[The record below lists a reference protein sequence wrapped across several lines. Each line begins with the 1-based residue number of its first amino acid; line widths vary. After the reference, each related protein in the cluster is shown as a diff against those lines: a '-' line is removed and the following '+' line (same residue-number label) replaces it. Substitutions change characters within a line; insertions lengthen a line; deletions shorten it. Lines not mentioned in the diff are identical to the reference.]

1 MGQKTDLEQTA
12 DEKIV
17 WYAIVGTYGF
27 WLLGAVYLVAPV
39 IGWILFLRLVARQLK
54 HPSVAADHLPLPL
67 LVWAA
72 AMGVMLLSLVVGHVD
87 MELGLGKTIK
97 SSIGW
102 AKGWALLAL
111 FPLVARLDI
120 RPCVIH
126 RAACVVCRYTVLFFP
141 FFVAAW
147 IVSLPTTLYVSPL
160 KLVGGPGPEF
170 FSVSLYEL
178 DPGSGAPRWRLFTP
192 WAPALGLL
200 GNLYF
205 LCALEEQDPR
215 WRRWGLAGSLL
226 MILISKSR
234 LAMLCCIGLYG
245 LRLLFRYHRHPRVYF
260 LATPFLLIGGLFGG
274 ALLEKVLGGMEAIKA
289 ARADSTR
296 VREALADIAI
306 ERWWNEAIWWGHG
319 IVERG
324 PHMVEYMP
332 IGSHHTWYGLLFVKG
347 LVGAMALMV
356 AFMVSVAAL
365 LPWVARLPSARLAI
379 SILFMLLFYT
389 LGENLEILAYLFWP
403 GLILL
408 GRAHIE
414 RRAAAFAMQNNKL
427 SEPEKIPL

>member
-1 MGQKTDLEQTA
+1 MGKKTDFEQNP

-17 WYAIVGTYGF
+17 WFAIVGTYGF
-27 WLLGAVYLVAPV
+27 WVLGAVYLVAPV
-39 IGWILFLRLVARQLK
+39 IGWVLFVRLMSRQLSEVRG
-54 HPSVAADHLPLPL
+54 PAQQLPLPL
-67 LVWAA
+67 LAWGV
-72 AMGVMLLSLVVGHVD
+72 AMGVMLLSLVVGHLD
-87 MELGLGKTIK
+87 MGLGLGKLIK

-120 RPCVIH
+120 RPEVIY

-141 FFVAAW
+141 VFVAAW
-147 IVSLPTTLYVSPL
+147 VLSLPTTLYVSPL

-192 WAPALGLL
+192 WAPALGML

-205 LCALEEQDPR
+205 LCALEEKDPR
-215 WRRWGLAGSLL
+215 WRRWGIAGSLL
-226 MILISKSR
+226 MIVISKSR
-234 LAMLCCIGLYG
+234 LAMLCCIGLYA
-245 LRLLFRYHRHPRVYF
+245 LRWVFRYYRHPSTYF
-260 LATPFLLIGGLFGG
+260 FATPMLLLAGFLGGSLV
-274 ALLEKVLGGMEAIKA
+274 EKVLGGVEAIKS

-347 LVGAMALMV
+347 LVGALALMA
-356 AFMVSVAAL
+356 AFVISLAAL
-365 LPWVARLPSARLAI
+365 MPWVGRLPSARLGV
-379 SILFMLLFYT
+379 SILCLLLFYT

-414 RRAAAFAMQNNKL
+414 SRAEAFAMQNGKQSASL
-427 SEPEKIPL
+427 